1 MFLKFLFMYINAE
14 ARLWLDSRASSL
26 CFLTLKNQFF
36 SFRGLIPASNPLR
49 NKLACPMGKYRAR
62 TIPVL
67 EIGKL
72 VSQFLPTGLWS

>member
-26 CFLTLKNQFF
+26 CFLTLKNQFLP
-36 SFRGLIPASNPLR
+36 FRGLIPVSNPLR
-49 NKLACPMGKYRAR
+49 NKLTCPTGRYRSR
-62 TIPVL
+62 TILVQ

-72 VSQFLPTGLWS
+72 VSQFLPTGLRS